1 MSSPLLKLNLGCGQ
15 NKRPGYVN
23 VDKAERCHPDRVV
36 DLERFPWP
44 FDDDSVGEVV
54 LRHVLEHL
62 GATPETYLGIFKE
75 LYRVCAKDATVTI
88 AVPHPRSDDFI
99 NDPTHV
105 RAVTPQGLE
114 LFSKKRNREWGEG
127 GYANTPLG
135 LYLDVD
141 FEIVGVAY
149 TPASPWRERMERKE
163 ITSQQLAEAMRMY
176 NNVVREIKVTLA
188 VRKQA
193 PSS

>member
-1 MSSPLLKLNLGCGQ
+1 MTSPLLKLNLGCGQ
-15 NKRPGYVN
+15 NKLPGFVN
-23 VDKAERCHPDRVV
+23 VDKAERCAPDRVV

-44 FDDDSVGEVV
+44 FEDDSVGEVV
-54 LRHVLEHL
+54 LRHTLEHL
-62 GATPETYLGIFKE
+62 GATPDIYLGIFKE

-88 AVPHPRSDDFI
+88 AVPHPRSDDFL

-114 LFSKKRNREWGEG
+114 LFSKKRNREWAQG

-141 FEIVGVAY
+141 FEIQRVGY
-149 TPASPWRERMERKE
+149 TPASPWRERMERGQLSRE
-163 ITSQQLAEAMRMY
+163 QLAEAMQMY
-176 NNVVREIKVTLA
+176 NNVIREIEIVLA
-188 VRKQA
+188 VRK
-193 PSS
+193 